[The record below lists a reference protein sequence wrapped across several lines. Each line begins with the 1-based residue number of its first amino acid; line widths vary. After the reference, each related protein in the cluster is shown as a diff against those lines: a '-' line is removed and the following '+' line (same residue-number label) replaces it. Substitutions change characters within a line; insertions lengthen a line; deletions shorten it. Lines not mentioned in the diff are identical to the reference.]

1 MISRANRSPLTE
13 WWWTVDRVL
22 LGLVILLLLTGLVLS
37 FAASPPVAERIGLAP
52 MHFVLRHAMYVPLA
66 AAVMIGCSLLTPR
79 QVRRAALI
87 MLIAGLILMVLV
99 LFIGAEVKGS
109 RRWLSIASFSLQP
122 SEFVKPAFIIITA
135 WLFAEGTKRPEVPG
149 RLLAV
154 VLLLI
159 VAALL
164 IAEPDLGQTMLVF
177 AVWGAL
183 FFLAGVSPIIVAGL
197 AVISIAGLF
206 MAYRIYPHV
215 TARIDRFL
223 DPTSGDTY
231 QVDTA
236 LKSFE
241 RGGWSG
247 SGPGEGVMKRV
258 LPDSHTDFVFAVVAE
273 EFGIVFCLILVLIFA
288 VIVLRGLM
296 LAFKRKNT
304 FERLAIAGL
313 VTQIGMQA
321 FINIGVNLQLL
332 PAKGMTL
339 PFISYGGSA
348 LLAAAITV
356 GFLLALSRQ
365 RAGQRIA
372 VMPRAAAT
380 GQS

>member
-22 LGLVILLLLTGLVLS
+22 LGLVVLLLLTGLVLS

-52 MHFVLRHAMYVPLA
+52 MHFVLRHALFVPLA
-66 AAVMIGCSLLTPR
+66 AAVMIAVSLLTPR
-79 QVRRAALI
+79 QVRRVALI
-87 MLIAGLILMVLV
+87 MLTVGLIAMVLV
-99 LFIGAEVKGS
+99 LFIGTEVKGS
-109 RRWLSIASFSLQP
+109 RRWLYFAGFSLQP
-122 SEFVKPAFIIITA
+122 SEFVKPAFIVITA
-135 WLFAEGTKRPEVPG
+135 WLFAEGAKRPEVPC

-159 VAALL
+159 VVALL

-197 AVISIAGLF
+197 AVASIAGLF
-206 MAYRIYPHV
+206 MAYRMYPHV
-215 TARIDRFL
+215 AARIDRFL
-223 DPTSGDTY
+223 DPASGDTF

-236 LKSFE
+236 LKSFQ

-247 SGPGEGVMKRV
+247 TGPGEGVMKRV

-288 VIVLRGLM
+288 VIVMRGLV
-296 LAFKRKNT
+296 LALRRKNT

-313 VTQIGMQA
+313 VTQIGVQA

-332 PAKGMTL
+332 PAKGMPL
-339 PFISYGGSA
+339 PFSSSGGSA

-356 GFLLALSRQ
+356 GFLVALSRQ
-365 RAGQRIA
+365 RADQRVT
-372 VMPRAAAT
+372 VMPRVAA
-380 GQS
+380 GQT